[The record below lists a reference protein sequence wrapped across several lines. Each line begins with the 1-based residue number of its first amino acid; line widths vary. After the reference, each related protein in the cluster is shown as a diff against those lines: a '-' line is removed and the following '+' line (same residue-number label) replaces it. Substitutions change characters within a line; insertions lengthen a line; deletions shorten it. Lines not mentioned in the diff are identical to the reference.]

1 MGTIIEQRYHLQLV
15 QRLGDEFMIPR
26 EGYIQQQAG
35 RKMRATLLYERKGVH
50 AR

>member
-15 QRLGDEFMIPR
+15 QRLGNELMIPR

-35 RKMRATLLYERKGVH
+35 RNMRATLFHERKGVY